1 MNFAYRIRCARTF
14 AKLTQTEL
22 AAKLGVRRTAVAQ
35 WEQVVGTKQT
45 MRNLTQLAIVTEVRF
60 EWLATGRGPIRLG
73 ELHSEPAA
81 VMSEFAHDILE
92 SRLLNAIRRLSMH
105 KREVI
110 VEMVEGLG
118 R

>member
-1 MNFAYRIRCARTF
+1 MNLSARIRCARTL
-14 AKLTQTEL
+14 AKLTQTAL
-22 AAKLGVRRTAVAQ
+22 AAKLGLRRTAVAQ
-35 WEQVVGTKQT
+35 WEQVSGTTPT
-45 MRNLTQLAIVTEVRF
+45 MTNLTQLAILTEVRF
-60 EWLATGRGPIRLG
+60 EWLATGRGAMRLG
-73 ELHSEPAA
+73 NLHVEPAA

-110 VEMVEGLG
+110 VEMVEGLS